1 MTYYTDDD
9 NISLSI
15 TKDDRVKSNSKTT
28 LAKAVNKEA
37 LTQQEHLEFHS
48 RRYEESNTIRKV
60 IKLETRLRR
69 PLDLFDIYLSG
80 SFDCTEVDFLN
91 ENGIL
96 HWLSDRLI
104 ASRCK
109 KRLQVDGSNSALC
122 SIIHLTQQG
131 DKID

>member
-9 NISLSI
+9 KISLSI
-15 TKDDRVKSNSKTT
+15 TKDDRVKSKSKTT
-28 LAKAVNKEA
+28 VAKAVNKEA
-37 LTQQEHLEFHS
+37 LTQEEQLEFRS
-48 RRYEESNTIRKV
+48 RWYEESNTIGKV

-96 HWLSDRLI
+96 HWLSDGLI
-104 ASRCK
+104 PSRCK
-109 KRLQVDGSNSALC
+109 KCLQVDGSNSALC
-122 SIIHLTQQG
+122 SIIQLTQQG
-131 DKID
+131 NKID